1 MYVDFIPNK
10 KLQYEILDSV
20 KSLCNKKL
28 KKLKD
33 FTLLNDE

>member
-1 MYVDFIPNK
+1 MYVDFIPDK

-20 KSLCNKKL
+20 KNLCIKKL

-33 FTLLNDE
+33 FISINDD